1 MNNTKRALQL
11 AAGITSIVVSSIVS
25 IIMLVGLASIEVIA
39 EFLEQ
44 MDGVEDFPIDLFI
57 SIITI
62 IYVIFII
69 LNIAIIVIG
78 SLLCPKPIKN
88 GVVKNKTGLVITL
101 LILNG
106 INLLICI
113 DFILFVIAI
122 LSILTM
128 LIISLA
134 LKHNSTVVFANN
146 ILTTSSINVAE
157 QLSDDVISEDV
168 ETIKQENQTSS
179 NNEAKII
186 TNEEIDS
193 IENKLI
199 QLKELKNN
207 GAIDEEQYKEAVSN
221 LFKNL

>member
-1 MNNTKRALQL
+1 MNNTKRGLQL

-39 EFLEQ
+39 EFLKQ
-44 MDGVEDFPIDLFI
+44 DGVEDFPIDLFV

-88 GVVKNKTGLVITL
+88 GVIKNKTGLVITL
-101 LILNG
+101 LILNV
-106 INLLICI
+106 INLLIFI
-113 DFILFVIAI
+113 DLILFVIAI
-122 LSILTM
+122 LAILVM

-157 QLSDDVISEDV
+157 QLSDNVISEDV

-179 NNEAKII
+179 NNEAKIVA
-186 TNEEIDS
+186 NDEIDS
-193 IENKLI
+193 IEHKLI

>member
-1 MNNTKRALQL
+1 MNNTKRGLQL

-44 MDGVEDFPIDLFI
+44 DGVEDFPIDLFV

-88 GVVKNKTGLVITL
+88 GVIKNKTGLVITL
-101 LILNG
+101 LILNV

-113 DFILFVIAI
+113 DLILFVIAI

-157 QLSDDVISEDV
+157 QLSDNVISEDV
-168 ETIKQENQTSS
+168 ETIKQEDQTSS
-179 NNEAKII
+179 NNEAKIVA
-186 TNEEIDS
+186 NDEIDS
-193 IENKLI
+193 IEHKLI

-207 GAIDEEQYKEAVSN
+207 GAINEEQYKEAVSN
-221 LFKNL
+221 LFKDL

>member
-1 MNNTKRALQL
+1 MNNTKRGLQL

-44 MDGVEDFPIDLFI
+44 DGVEDFPIDLFV

-88 GVVKNKTGLVITL
+88 GVIKNKTGLVITL
-101 LILNG
+101 LILNV

-113 DFILFVIAI
+113 DLILFVIAI

-134 LKHNSTVVFANN
+134 LKHKSTVVFANK

-157 QLSDDVISEDV
+157 QLSDNVISEDV
-168 ETIKQENQTSS
+168 ETIKQEDQTSS
-179 NNEAKII
+179 NNEAKIVA
-186 TNEEIDS
+186 NDEIDS
-193 IENKLI
+193 IEHKLI

-207 GAIDEEQYKEAVSN
+207 GAINEEQYKEAVSN

>member
-11 AAGITSIVVSSIVS
+11 ASGITSIVVSSIVS
-25 IIMLVGLASIEVIA
+25 IIMLIGLASIELVA
-39 EFLEQ
+39 EVMKQ
-44 MDGVEDFPIDLFI
+44 MDGMESYPIDFLV
-57 SIITI
+57 SIVTI
-62 IYVIFII
+62 IYVIFIL

-88 GVVKNKTGLVITL
+88 GVIKNKTGLVITL

-113 DFILFVIAI
+113 DFILFVLAI

-168 ETIKQENQTSS
+168 ETIKQEDQTSS
-179 NNEAKII
+179 NNEAKIVA
-186 TNEEIDS
+186 NDEIDS
-193 IENKLI
+193 IEHKLI

-207 GAIDEEQYKEAVSN
+207 GAINEEQYKEAVSN

>member
-11 AAGITSIVVSSIVS
+11 ASGITSIVVSSIVS
-25 IIMLVGLASIEVIA
+25 LIMLVGLASIEVIA

-44 MDGVEDFPIDLFI
+44 MDGVEDFPIDLFY

-88 GVVKNKTGLVITL
+88 GVIKNKTGLVITL

-113 DFILFVIAI
+113 DFILFAIAI
-122 LSILTM
+122 LSVLTM

-157 QLSDDVISEDV
+157 QLSDNVISEDV

>member
-1 MNNTKRALQL
+1 MNNTKRGLQL

-44 MDGVEDFPIDLFI
+44 DGVEDFPIDLFV

-88 GVVKNKTGLVITL
+88 GVIKNKTGLVITL
-101 LILNG
+101 LILNV

-113 DFILFVIAI
+113 DLILFVIAI

-157 QLSDDVISEDV
+157 QLSDNVISEDV
-168 ETIKQENQTSS
+168 ETIKQEDQTSS
-179 NNEAKII
+179 NNEAKIVA
-186 TNEEIDS
+186 NDEIDS
-193 IENKLI
+193 IEHKLI

-207 GAIDEEQYKEAVSN
+207 GAINEEQYKEAVSN